1 MRKRLRW
8 VLLAIVGVFFLF
20 VLLDSLNLFHQG
32 PYLEI
37 PHGDHVHYVPHDRDQ
52 NVPIGQFP
60 TRRPGPN
67 EYITPR
73 GEIVQIEEPLDQS
86 TPSDE

>member
-8 VLLAIVGVFFLF
+8 ILLAIVGVFFLF
-20 VLLDSLNLFHQG
+20 VMLDSLNLFHDG

-37 PHGDHVHYVPHDRDQ
+37 PHGDHTHYVPHDRDR

-67 EYITPR
+67 ERIMPN
-73 GEIVQIEEPLDQS
+73 GEIVVIEPDTLLA
-86 TPSDE
+86 P

>member
-8 VLLAIVGVFFLF
+8 ILLALVGVFF
-20 VLLDSLNLFHQG
+20 VIVVLDSLNLFHDG

-37 PHGDHVHYVPHDRDQ
+37 PHGDHVHYVPHDRDR
-52 NVPIGQFP
+52 NIPIGQFP

-67 EYITPR
+67 EIITPDGR
-73 GEIVQIEEPLDQS
+73 VIPVEGEAVEDVP
-86 TPSDE
+86 